1 MDTHFA
7 AEADAYR
14 KPTNI
19 PIREA
24 FQHSSEMIEAKS
36 LVHVV
41 DDDPSMRYAIAA
53 VLRSV
58 GIQSVAYDSCQ
69 TFLAAPLPDIP
80 GCLLLD
86 VRLPGVSG
94 LDFQSSMQGHG
105 IRLPVIMITAHAD
118 VPMSVRAMKAG
129 AVDFLPKPFRDQ
141 DLLDAVGIAIDR
153 DIQRRSADD
162 QLGQVKALYET
173 LSTRER
179 QVMALV
185 TAGKLNKQ
193 AAHDLGLSE
202 ITVKLYRASAMKKM
216 GARSLAD
223 FVRMAERLN
232 IRPQG

>member
-1 MDTHFA
+1 MNV
-7 AEADAYR
+7 R
-14 KPTNI
+14 
-19 PIREA
+19 
-24 FQHSSEMIEAKS
+24 S
-36 LVHVV
+36 LVHIV

-58 GIQSVAYDSCQ
+58 DIRSAAYDSCQ
-69 TFLAAPLPDIP
+69 AFLAADVDDVP

-94 LDFQSSMQGHG
+94 LDFQTSMQGHG

-153 DIQRRSADD
+153 DIRRRSADD
-162 QLGQVKALYET
+162 QLGKVKACYET
-173 LSTRER
+173 LSTREK
-179 QVMALV
+179 QVMGLV
-185 TAGKLNKQ
+185 TSGKLNKQ
-193 AAHDLGLSE
+193 AAHELGLSE

-223 FVRMAERLN
+223 FVRMAERLD
-232 IRPQG
+232 IRPQA

>member
-1 MDTHFA
+1 MNLPIGEPSA
-7 AEADAYR
+7 RNAEMMNVR
-14 KPTNI
+14 
-19 PIREA
+19 
-24 FQHSSEMIEAKS
+24 S
-36 LVHVV
+36 LVHIV

-58 GIQSVAYDSCQ
+58 DIRSAAYDSCQ
-69 TFLAAPLPDIP
+69 AFLAADVDDVP

-94 LDFQSSMQGHG
+94 LDFQTSMQGHG

-153 DIQRRSADD
+153 DIRRRSADD
-162 QLGQVKALYET
+162 QLGKVKACYET
-173 LSTRER
+173 LSTREK
-179 QVMALV
+179 QVMGLV
-185 TAGKLNKQ
+185 TSGKLNKQ
-193 AAHDLGLSE
+193 AAHELGLSE

-223 FVRMAERLN
+223 FVRMAERLD
-232 IRPQG
+232 IRPQA